1 MEPIQCS
8 ETSVFNNY
16 KTLGEYPEEFLS
28 TNKRYTKFF
37 ISLTSAMV
45 LISLVK
51 YRKNTGWKQDHLKL
65 RIHLVESLLLNYSA
79 QHTSDHHGSDTTIQR
94 LRECH
99 FPRGIPPTVKMR
111 KTRWQSEVSSRHD
124 TRSDPILLISL
135 WCCCVRLCVCVCVC
149 FKAYLENITEVM

>member
-51 YRKNTGWKQDHLKL
+51 YRKNTG
-65 RIHLVESLLLNYSA
+65 
-79 QHTSDHHGSDTTIQR
+79 
-94 LRECH
+94 
-99 FPRGIPPTVKMR
+99 
-111 KTRWQSEVSSRHD
+111 
-124 TRSDPILLISL
+124 
-135 WCCCVRLCVCVCVC
+135 
-149 FKAYLENITEVM
+149 